1 MDYPILSRA
10 VGALVTVA
18 LMVLLF
24 RRMGKQSQERRAALP
39 VEGAVSCGLPPA
51 LWRFFL
57 VAALILLALVG
68 MLGFI
73 GPALTGGDPLD
84 QLPAKLGFLA
94 AAALS
99 ALASAHYRTWRLT
112 ADGEGLHL
120 RRLLLPSLDVPWGRL
135 DSFAFSNDGQGAYI
149 VSDGRKR
156 ASFPVVYLAYGDG
169 SARLG
174 EVVRSHGVPTELERD
189 LPEGVPGPHGL
200 ERRQSFDDRMRAL
213 PVWEQLLLALA
224 FILVFSVVFF
234 LIVVL
239 LMG

>member
-1 MDYPILSRA
+1 MDYPILARA

-18 LMVLLF
+18 LMALLL
-24 RRMGKQSQERRAALP
+24 RRMGRRSQERRPTSLSAA
-39 VEGAVSCGLPPA
+39 AVSCGLPPA
-51 LWRFFL
+51 FWKLFL
-57 VAALILLALVG
+57 VAALILAALVVA
-68 MLGFI
+68 LGLAA
-73 GPALTGGDPLD
+73 PALAGGDPLG

-94 AAALS
+94 AAALC
-99 ALASAHYRTWRLT
+99 ALLGAHYRTWRLV

-156 ASFPVVYLAYGDG
+156 ASFPVVCLAYGDG
-169 SARLG
+169 AARLG

-200 ERRQSFDDRMRAL
+200 ERRQSLDDRMRAR
-213 PVWEQLLLALA
+213 PIWEQLLLALA
-224 FILVFSVVFF
+224 FIAAFSAAFF
-234 LIVVL
+234 LVVVL

>member
-1 MDYPILSRA
+1 MCIRDR
-10 VGALVTVA
+10 
-18 LMVLLF
+18 
-24 RRMGKQSQERRAALP
+24 
-39 VEGAVSCGLPPA
+39 
-51 LWRFFL
+51 
-57 VAALILLALVG
+57 
-68 MLGFI
+68 
-73 GPALTGGDPLD
+73 
-84 QLPAKLGFLA
+84 
-94 AAALS
+94 
-99 ALASAHYRTWRLT
+99 
-112 ADGEGLHL
+112 
-120 RRLLLPSLDVPWGRL
+120 
-135 DSFAFSNDGQGAYI
+135 AYI

-156 ASFPVVYLAYGDG
+156 ASFPVVYLAHGDG